1 MPWTQIVFGSCLVA
15 VLLSLAGYYAWRQ
28 LRQLRQTAGSG
39 EAGSEEGIYLRRQ
52 AWRRLV
58 CSGLMV
64 VLALLLVGALLFL
77 EAPAQALADRGA
89 DAAEQPGE
97 RAFVN
102 LYSSYWL
109 AFLLVL
115 MALVVLAGVDF
126 WAIRRYGLRQLRR
139 LHADRRAMIARQ
151 WALLRQQRGEDD

>member
-77 EAPAQALADRGA
+77 EAPAQALADRGP
-89 DAAEQPGE
+89 DAAEQSGE

-102 LYSSYWL
+102 FYSSYWL